1 MRWNTLNHNYNIKKV
16 ENIIGY
22 KFNDKALLIRALT
35 HSSAIMDNPN
45 LLSYERLEYLGDAV
59 LDLLVTT
66 LLYNSYPDKSEGWMT
81 KVRASIVSETPLAQ
95 IAKDLYLGKFLILGK
110 GTENAGGR
118 ELFSILSDSIE
129 AIIGALYIDGG
140 IDVAQDFIIP
150 HMESKLTESINQGKY
165 FDYKTSLQELMQR
178 NGNVSIKYELIEEEG
193 PPHDRVFTTLV
204 TVDGKE
210 MGTGRGKSKKVSQQD
225 AAMKALE
232 GINND

>member
-1 MRWNTLNHNYNIKKV
+1 MNHNYNTKKV

-35 HSSAIMDNPN
+35 HSSAIMDNPK

-81 KVRASIVSETPLAQ
+81 KVRASVVSETPLAE
-95 IAKDLYLGKFLILGK
+95 IAKELKLGKHLILGK

-118 ELFSILSDSIE
+118 QLHSILSDSIE
-129 AIIGALYIDGG
+129 AIIAALYIDGG
-140 IDVAQDFIIP
+140 IKVAQKFIIP
-150 HMESKLTESINQGKY
+150 FMKEKLKESVDNGNY
-165 FDYKTSLQELMQR
+165 FDFKTSLQELMQR
-178 NGNVSIKYELIEEEG
+178 NGNVTIKYDLLKEEG

-204 TVDGKE
+204 TVDSNKL
-210 MGTGRGKSKKVSQQD
+210 GTGIGKSKKASQQD
-225 AAMKALE
+225 AAKKALE
-232 GINND
+232 GLEND